1 MVEDLMISETYK
13 SSQDKRNSSKTSQ
26 NCSIK
31 RNHRYAITELN
42 VIMLF

>member
-13 SSQDKRNSSKTSQ
+13 PCQDKRNSAKTSQ

-31 RNHRYAITELN
+31 GNH
-42 VIMLF
+42 